1 MTHQTEVNAYNS
13 LIYNLPNLSKIAEQF
28 EIANKLKAIE
38 LKLKI
43 DKSVKAPYE
52 WTQAIDNVLN
62 GTQST

>member
-1 MTHQTEVNAYNS
+1 MMQIEQNAYSS
-13 LIYNLPNLSKIAEQF
+13 LIYNLPKIAEQL

-52 WTQAIDNVLN
+52 WAQAVDNAMN
-62 GTQST
+62 S